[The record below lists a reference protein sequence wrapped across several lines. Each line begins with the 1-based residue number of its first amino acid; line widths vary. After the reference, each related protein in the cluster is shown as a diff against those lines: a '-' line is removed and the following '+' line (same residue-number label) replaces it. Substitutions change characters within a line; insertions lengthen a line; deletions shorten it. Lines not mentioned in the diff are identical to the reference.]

1 MFKVVVEFTNSEKE
15 FKFSELAGAYE
26 FAELVQTRG
35 YNSKLIGPGHFT
47 KTMILTFP
55 RKEFVYCNSRK

>member
-1 MFKVVVEFTNSEKE
+1 MFKVIVEFTNSEKE
-15 FKFSELAGAYE
+15 FEFSELSGAYE

-55 RKEFVYCNSRK
+55 RKEFV

>member
-1 MFKVVVEFTNSEKE
+1 MQEYKVVVQFSNSEKE
-15 FKFSELAGAYE
+15 FSFDKFASAYE

-35 YNSKLIGPGHFT
+35 YNSKLVGPGAYT

-55 RKEFVYCNSRK
+55 RKEFV

>member
-1 MFKVVVEFTNSEKE
+1 MFKVVIEFTNSEKE
-15 FKFSELAGAYE
+15 YTFTGFAGAYE

-55 RKEFVYCNSRK
+55 RKEFV

>member
-1 MFKVVVEFTNSEKE
+1 MNYKVIVEFTNSEKE
-15 FKFSELAGAYE
+15 FAFTELASAYE

-35 YNSKLIGPGHFT
+35 YNSKLVGPGAYT

-55 RKEFVYCNSRK
+55 RKEFA